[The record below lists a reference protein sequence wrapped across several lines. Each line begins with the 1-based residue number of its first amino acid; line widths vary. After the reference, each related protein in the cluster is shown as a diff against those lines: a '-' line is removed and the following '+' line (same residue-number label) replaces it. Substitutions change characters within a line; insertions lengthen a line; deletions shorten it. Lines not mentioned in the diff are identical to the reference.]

1 MIPLCYMA
9 TGSRYLN
16 VVGMLPYEN
25 EIADYLKSSLNHVRY
40 RVTPVFDG
48 NDVTAHGVLMEAE
61 SVEDSGKTL
70 EFCVYCYN
78 VDPDYEVNYLTGEW
92 TKKYEPEYTETETPE
107 SESAAGMGQGET
119 KTYVLNVSSKKIHRP
134 DCSSV
139 SKISEKNKDEVQDS
153 YSHLLEEGYKPCGIC
168 NPD

>member
-1 MIPLCYMA
+1 M
-9 TGSRYLN
+9 N
-16 VVGMLPYEN
+16 VAGMLPYEN

-61 SVEDSGKTL
+61 SVEDSGKSL

-78 VDPDYEVNYLTGEW
+78 VDPDYEVEYLTGEW
-92 TKKYEPEYTETETPE
+92 SRKYEPEYTESETPESKTQESETPE
-107 SESAAGMGQGET
+107 SESAAGMAQGEL
-119 KTYVLNVSSKKIHRP
+119 KTYVLNTSSKKIHRP
-134 DCSSV
+134 DCTSV
-139 SKISEKNKDEVQDS
+139 SKMSDKNKEEVRDTLPR
-153 YSHLLEEGYKPCGIC
+153 LLKDGYTLCGIC